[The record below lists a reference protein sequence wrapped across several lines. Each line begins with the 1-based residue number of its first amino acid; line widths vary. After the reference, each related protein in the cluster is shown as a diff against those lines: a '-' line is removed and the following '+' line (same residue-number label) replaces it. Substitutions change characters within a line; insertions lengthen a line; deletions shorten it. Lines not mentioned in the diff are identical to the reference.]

1 MGTTTFSGPIKAG
14 IIKHT
19 TGSIVGEDI
28 ANTGF
33 VEMSQVSA
41 QLTQTALNTSAAT
54 TIVIPANSLIK
65 SINIFVT
72 TAFAA
77 TNTVDV
83 GWDYDNAGT
92 GVVVATAL
100 ATGTALSAIGKT
112 NITPTASAPIV
123 KNWLNV
129 GTDDKR
135 IRITPAN
142 GGSGE
147 CYVVVEYVQAANVVI
162 PA

>member
-41 QLTQTALNTSAAT
+41 QLTQNALNTSAAT
-54 TIVIPANSLIK
+54 TIIIPANSLIK
-65 SINIFVT
+65 GIHIFVT
-72 TAFAA
+72 TVFAA
-77 TNTVDV
+77 TNTVNV

-92 GVVVATAL
+92 GVVVEDAL
-100 ATGTALSAIGKT
+100 ATNIAISAIGKT
-112 NITPTASAPIV
+112 NITPTASAAIV
-123 KNWLNV
+123 KNWVNV
-129 GTDDKR
+129 GTLDKR
-135 IRITPAN
+135 IRITPVNA
-142 GGSGE
+142 GAGE

>member
-41 QLTQTALNTSAAT
+41 QLTQNALNTSAAT
-54 TIVIPANSLIK
+54 TIIIPANSLIK
-65 SINIFVT
+65 GIHIFVT
-72 TAFAA
+72 TVFAA

-92 GVVVATAL
+92 GVVVEDAL
-100 ATGTALSAIGKT
+100 ATGIAISAIGKT
-112 NITPTASAPIV
+112 NSISVFASHQQTLALASV
-123 KNWLNV
+123 MLLLSMFRLQ
-129 GTDDKR
+129 T
-135 IRITPAN
+135 
-142 GGSGE
+142 S
-147 CYVVVEYVQAANVVI
+147 
-162 PA
+162 